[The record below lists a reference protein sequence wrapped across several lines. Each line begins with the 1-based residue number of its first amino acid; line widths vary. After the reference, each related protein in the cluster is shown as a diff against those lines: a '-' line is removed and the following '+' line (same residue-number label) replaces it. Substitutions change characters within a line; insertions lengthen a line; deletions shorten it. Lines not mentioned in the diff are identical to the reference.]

1 MTRPTGALRRMAAS
15 LRGRH
20 IASGSRARSEG
31 SLRVP
36 REGMPEVR
44 GDVEATRHISE
55 PTVIPT
61 R

>member
-1 MTRPTGALRRMAAS
+1 MAAS

-20 IASGSRARSEG
+20 IASGCLVRSEG

-36 REGMPEVR
+36 REGMAAVR
-44 GDVEATRHISE
+44 GDVEAPRHISE
-55 PTVIPT
+55 PSVTPA